1 MRIAG
6 IILAGG
12 RSSRMDG
19 HDKALLPFGTARL
32 IDFIVARLS
41 LQLET
46 LAINSNGDT
55 VAFADLHLPVIADR
69 VSGFAGPLAGI
80 LAGME
85 WAAKEPVPFTHIL
98 TVATDTPFFPHDL
111 ASKLGGAIAG
121 ALDHI
126 AVAVSD
132 ATWHPVFGLWPVAM
146 RKDLE
151 QWLRDPQNRRVR
163 TWIEDHAHR
172 TVDFPLITAQSG
184 DSCDPFF
191 NINRPDDL
199 DRARLMIAESRD
211 RKTYS

>member
-19 HDKALLPFGTARL
+19 HDKALLPFGKARL
-32 IDFIVARLS
+32 IDFVTERL
-41 LQLET
+41 LRQLET
-46 LAINSNGDT
+46 VVVNSNGDPA
-55 VAFADLHLPVIADR
+55 AFADLHLPIIADS

-85 WAAKEPVPFTHIL
+85 WAANQPDPFTHIL
-98 TVATDTPFFPHDL
+98 TVATDTPLFPHDL
-111 ASKLGGAIAG
+111 NAKLGKAIAG
-121 ALDHI
+121 SPDHI

-132 ATWHPVFGLWPVAM
+132 NMWHPVFGLWPVM
-146 RKDLE
+146 QKEELE

-163 TWIEDHAHR
+163 VWIEDHPHHQ
-172 TVDFPLITAQSG
+172 VDFPLVTTQSG
-184 DSCDPFF
+184 ERFDPFF

-199 DRARLMIAESRD
+199 DRAQAMIAESHD
-211 RKTYS
+211 WKTHP